1 MQLLPK
7 QDSFVSLKGNSLTT
21 NAIHFTSAATTHG
34 RFVPKYHPNESA
46 CKLDITFDVQT
57 LMRGKKFLL
66 CRSWKQLEA
75 PAVEAVPAFRLSSIK
90 HVRTRNLILQTI
102 SAISVT
108 SRFNQ
113 AGNRH
118 CKRMHDRAAPCWFCL
133 KYSCTVVAD
142 LACFQSSSAD
152 MAQHLQIL
160 QHLVSLKFEGLLTA
174 NECAE
179 ANNLTVVRMFA
190 YGVGYNYQ
198 LQEAPGQVNA
208 SAFQDLDFI
217 ISEAGKRNLKLL
229 VSLSSNW
236 VYGAN
241 TTGTK

>member
-1 MQLLPK
+1 
-7 QDSFVSLKGNSLTT
+7 
-21 NAIHFTSAATTHG
+21 
-34 RFVPKYHPNESA
+34 
-46 CKLDITFDVQT
+46 
-57 LMRGKKFLL
+57 
-66 CRSWKQLEA
+66 
-75 PAVEAVPAFRLSSIK
+75 
-90 HVRTRNLILQTI
+90 
-102 SAISVT
+102 
-108 SRFNQ
+108 
-113 AGNRH
+113 
-118 CKRMHDRAAPCWFCL
+118 
-133 KYSCTVVAD
+133 
-142 LACFQSSSAD
+142 

-160 QHLVSLKFEGLLTA
+160 QHLVLLKFEGLLTV